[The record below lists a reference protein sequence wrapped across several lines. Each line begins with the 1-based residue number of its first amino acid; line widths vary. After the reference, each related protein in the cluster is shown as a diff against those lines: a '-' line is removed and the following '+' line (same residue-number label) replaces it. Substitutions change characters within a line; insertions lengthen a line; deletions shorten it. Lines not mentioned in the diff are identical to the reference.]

1 MQTYRRAIAVATLSF
16 CLNAHALVI
25 DDFSVPQATL
35 TDTTVDGHGVT
46 SQVMALDGSILG
58 GYRDLSTVLKVGVGS
73 SMINVSTGLLNFNT
87 SAGTVGSGK
96 VVWDGD
102 HGFPGTVDPTG
113 LGGIDLLGS
122 GTGVRLNVATN
133 AAFPFALTIYT
144 DALSWTT
151 VETTAVVGSFVYTFP
166 FADFTNPLLCG
177 NGAVICGSGGV
188 VNVSDVGALELDLN
202 HHSTIAV
209 EASIGSLSVV
219 PEPNILSLIGISL
232 CLVGAV
238 CTRR

>member
-1 MQTYRRAIAVATLSF
+1 
-16 CLNAHALVI
+16 
-25 DDFSVPQATL
+25 
-35 TDTTVDGHGVT
+35 
-46 SQVMALDGSILG
+46 
-58 GYRDLSTVLKVGVGS
+58 
-73 SMINVSTGLLNFNT
+73 
-87 SAGTVGSGK
+87 
-96 VVWDGD
+96 
-102 HGFPGTVDPTG
+102 
-113 LGGIDLLGS
+113 
-122 GTGVRLNVATN
+122 
-133 AAFPFALTIYT
+133 FPFALTIYT

-177 NGAVICGSGGV
+177 NGAVLCGSSGV

-232 CLVGAV
+232 CLVAAV
-238 CTRR
+238 RTRR